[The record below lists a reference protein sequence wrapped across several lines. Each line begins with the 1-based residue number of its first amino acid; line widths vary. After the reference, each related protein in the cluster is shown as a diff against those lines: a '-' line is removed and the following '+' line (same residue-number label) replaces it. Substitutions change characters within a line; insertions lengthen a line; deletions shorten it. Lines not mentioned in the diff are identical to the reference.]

1 MKRHVL
7 LLIAVWVCFSIPAK
21 AQRGLQIGYV
31 DMEYILE
38 NVPEYQEA
46 LTQLNAKAQKWKSEL
61 ELKRQEIETMKQNL
75 ENEKPL
81 LTDELIE
88 EREAEIKYEEEQLLG
103 LQQKYFG
110 PSGDLIVQKRQ
121 LMQPVQDQVFTAVQ
135 EIGTT
140 RQYDFIFD
148 NSSDA
153 LMLFSAPR
161 HDLSDEVLSMI
172 QRSARR
178 RENEERKEEKAEE
191 PYKSVK
197 QAAEDR
203 KEEAERQAAIQAR
216 ERERQAQKAERQ
228 RVKDSIRDAR
238 QAEFEARR
246 AELLR
251 RQEEQKRK
259 RDSINKVREQRRNAD

>member
-1 MKRHVL
+1 MKRTAL
-7 LLIAVWVCFSIPAK
+7 LFIGVFMLVSSNSM

-46 LTQLNAKAQKWKSEL
+46 LTQLNAKAQKWKAEL
-61 ELKRQEIETMKQNL
+61 ELKRSEIDAMKQSL

-88 EREAEIKYEEEQLLG
+88 EREAEIAFEEEQLLK

-110 PSGDLIVQKRQ
+110 PTGDLIVQKRQ
-121 LMQPVQDQVFTAVQ
+121 LVQPVQDQVFTAIQ
-135 EIGTT
+135 EIGKT

-148 NSSDA
+148 NSADA
-153 LMLFSAPR
+153 LMLYSADR
-161 HDLSDEVLSMI
+161 HDISDQVLNMI
-172 QRSARR
+172 QRSARK
-178 RENEERKEEKAEE
+178 RENEERKEEIAEE

-197 QAAEDR
+197 DAAADR
-203 KEEAERQAAIQAR
+203 KEEAARQAAIDAR
-216 ERERQAQKAERQ
+216 EREREERIAERQ

-238 QAEFEARR
+238 QAEFEAKRK
-246 AELLR
+246 ELLK

-259 RDSINKVREQRRNAD
+259 RDSLNRLREQRRNAD

>member
-1 MKRHVL
+1 MGRRAL
-7 LLIAVWVCFSIPAK
+7 LLIVIFMLMCIPAK

-31 DMEYILE
+31 DMEYILQ

-46 LTQLNAKAQKWKSEL
+46 LTQLNAKAQKWKGEL
-61 ELKRQEIETMKQNL
+61 ELKRTEIDAMKQSL
-75 ENEKPL
+75 ANEKPL

-88 EREAEIKYEEEQLLG
+88 EREGEIQYEEEQLLA

-110 PSGDLIVQKRQ
+110 PTGDLIVQKRQ
-121 LMQPVQDQVFTAVQ
+121 LVQPVQDQVFTAIQ
-135 EIGTT
+135 EIGKT

-148 NSSDA
+148 NSADA
-153 LMLFSAPR
+153 LMLFSADR
-161 HDLSDEVLSMI
+161 HDISDMVLNMI
-172 QRSARR
+172 QRSSRVR
-178 RENEERKEEKAEE
+178 NNEKKKEAAEEE

-197 QAAEDR
+197 DAAEDR
-203 KEEAERQAAIQAR
+203 KEEAERQAAIDKR
-216 ERERQAQKAERQ
+216 ERERQARLEERQ

-246 AELLR
+246 QELLR

-259 RDSINKVREQRRNAD
+259 RDSINKIRQENRNKD